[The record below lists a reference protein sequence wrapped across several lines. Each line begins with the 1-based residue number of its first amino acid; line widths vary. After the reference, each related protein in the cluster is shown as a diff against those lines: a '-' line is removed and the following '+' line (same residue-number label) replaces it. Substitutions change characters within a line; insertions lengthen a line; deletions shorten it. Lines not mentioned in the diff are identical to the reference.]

1 MQHLNINIE
10 ISLEQKTLQ
19 VLTDLIRPSGKAEA
33 QPEPFAISIEE
44 ELDPAYAYTNARARG
59 VSAIKLK
66 EVLYHFGIAS
76 VADCPADLTAALA
89 KAINRL

>member
-33 QPEPFAISIEE
+33 QPELFAIEIEE
-44 ELDPAYAYTNARARG
+44 ELDPAYACANARARG
-59 VSAIKLK
+59 VSPIRVQDLLEK
-66 EVLYHFGIAS
+66 FGLNT
-76 VADCPADLTAALA
+76 VADCPDDLKVSLA

>member
-33 QPEPFAISIEE
+33 QPESFAITIEE
-44 ELDPAYAYTNARARG
+44 ELDPAYAYANARARG
-59 VSAIKLK
+59 VSPAKVQEL
-66 EVLYHFGIAS
+66 LNNFGIKS

>member
-33 QPEPFAISIEE
+33 QPESFAIEIEE
-44 ELDPAYAYTNARARG
+44 ELDPAYACANARARG
-59 VSAIKLK
+59 VSPIRMQELL
-66 EVLYHFGIAS
+66 ENFGLNT
-76 VADCPADLTAALA
+76 VADCPDDLKVSLA

>member
-33 QPEPFAISIEE
+33 QPEPFAIEIEE
-44 ELDPAYAYTNARARG
+44 ELDPAYAYANARARG
-59 VSAIKLK
+59 VSPAKLQ
-66 EVLYHFGIAS
+66 ELLNNFGIKS
-76 VADCPADLTAALA
+76 VADCPADSAATLA

>member
-19 VLTDLIRPSGKAEA
+19 VLTDLIRPSGKAKE
-33 QPEPFAISIEE
+33 QPEPFAITIEE
-44 ELDPAYAYTNARARG
+44 ELDPAYAYANARARG
-59 VSAIKLK
+59 MSPAKVQEL
-66 EVLYHFGIAS
+66 LNNFGIKS
-76 VADCPADLTAALA
+76 VAACPADLTAALA